1 MSVTINNIEFK
12 NISGL
17 DKQSSKAAFV
27 NKTGVSSTVF
37 TNMAPSSTPEQ
48 YISRY
53 ALVNG
58 LQIDW
63 NGAQLGDK
71 TLNTTGEVLS
81 RYKVAI

>member
-17 DKQSSKAAFV
+17 DKTSSKFAFV

-37 TNMAPSSTPEQ
+37 TNMAPSSTAEQ

-53 ALVNG
+53 ALING

-63 NGAQLGDK
+63 NGMVLGDK
-71 TLNTTGEVLS
+71 TINTTGELLS
-81 RYKVAI
+81 N